1 MVLSALRRPFLDAT
15 HARYAILRLAQPNFH
30 GVLTPITELRVEKS
44 QGHLPIAWRAHGSNA
59 VCMSADRMRLPV
71 HPLLAPESTIDVH
84 DAVVRAIER
93 ELELRFSGNS
103 VLNRLEAEAQLAAL
117 LRDRR
122 DSDESRKTRE
132 KHHDVRGA

>member
-30 GVLTPITELRVEKS
+30 GVLTPFTELRVEKS
-44 QGHLPIAWRAHGSNA
+44 QGHVPIAWRAHGSNA

-122 DSDESRKTRE
+122 DSDESRKSRE